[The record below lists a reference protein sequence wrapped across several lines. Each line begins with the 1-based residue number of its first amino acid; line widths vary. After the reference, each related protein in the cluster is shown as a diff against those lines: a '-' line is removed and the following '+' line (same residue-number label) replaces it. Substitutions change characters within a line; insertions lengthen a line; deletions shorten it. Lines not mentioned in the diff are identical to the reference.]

1 MTTPSAIAWVG
12 DAAGRIECQVLSASI
27 HHGRDDPSSQPEAS
41 TATLE
46 LVGVLP
52 AEVAIGARV
61 RVSAVLGG
69 VEYPR
74 FDGEITDVEV
84 GWDTVDLTR
93 PRIIAAGDLGR
104 LGRRPIGD
112 VPWPAELDGA
122 RVARILQLAG
132 FPPAPLETDPGTVQI
147 LARDVD
153 RQPALALAQSTA
165 IDGAGVLWQDRAG
178 AILYADALHRRGV
191 ATSLELDAC
200 DVGLGLGWA
209 ATLEGLC
216 NEAHIRYG
224 VAPDGGEQPE
234 VTASDPVS
242 IAERGLYGESLTTQ
256 LATAADAQRRADV
269 TVARQ
274 AAPAWVLGGLEVDLG
289 ALDPVRT
296 AQLLEL
302 VEIHELLSITGLP
315 AGSPATSALL
325 WVEGWRETIEGG
337 AEPGAIAWSVAY
349 ATSDY
354 CRTAAPPLWDD
365 LAAALTWD
373 SVDPA
378 LTWNSSTCIPPQ
390 PSRGRWNDAPA
401 SLRWDTIDPA
411 ATWDTWA
418 Y

>member
-1 MTTPSAIAWVG
+1 MTMPTPIAWIG
-12 DAAGRIECQVLSASI
+12 SAADRVECQVLSATV

-46 LVGVLP
+46 VVGVLP
-52 AEVAIGARV
+52 AQAAIGARV
-61 RVSAVLGG
+61 HIAAVLGG
-69 VEYPR
+69 VEFPR

-93 PRIIAAGDLGR
+93 PRIIAAGDLAR

-165 IDGAGVLWQDRAG
+165 VDGAGILWQDRAG
-178 AILYADALHRRGV
+178 GILYADALHRRGAAV
-191 ATSLELDAC
+191 ALELEAC
-200 DVGLGLGWA
+200 DVGIGLGWA
-209 ATLEGLC
+209 ATLEGLV
-216 NEAHIRYG
+216 NESHIRYG
-224 VAPDGGEQPE
+224 VAPEGSEQPE
-234 VTASDPVS
+234 VTATDQGS
-242 IAERGLYGESLTTQ
+242 IDERGLYGESLTTAI
-256 LATAADAQRRADV
+256 ATAGDAQKRAD
-269 TVARQ
+269 TMVARQ
-274 AAPAWVLGGLEVDLG
+274 AVPAWVLGGLELDL
-289 ALDPVRT
+289 AELDAERT
-296 AQLLEL
+296 RELLEL
-302 VEIHELLSITGLP
+302 LEMHTLLSITGLP
-315 AGSPATSALL
+315 EGSPATSALL
-325 WVEGWRETIEGG
+325 WVEGWRETIEGVPG
-337 AEPGAIAWSVAY
+337 GAIAWSVAY

-365 LAAALTWD
+365 LPASMTWD
-373 SVDPA
+373 TVDPA
-378 LTWNSSTCIPPQ
+378 RTWNSAVCIPPE
-390 PSRGRWNDAPA
+390 PSRGRWNDVPA
-401 SLRWDTIDPA
+401 SLRWDTVDPA